1 MSALYWFTFGGGR
14 RYPGVLVMLFGALL
28 LAITAIAVLNSNSL
42 GLTVLIPAIVIS
54 VLLGWLGYK
63 MPRGMSR
70 GMLREQSAMPI
81 LAALEDP
88 KPTARAIRPQDV
100 LGQWRFYVDAAGST
114 VGIDL
119 QAGGRYQQVTVGN
132 SGKTI
137 DGPGGEWTLDGPN
150 LDLSAY
156 RSATRDET
164 NRVRWFFGDCQ
175 SDLILFV
182 KDDHKTEK
190 MLVSLREEKIA
201 PAVAGFFASAASV

>member
-1 MSALYWFTFGGGR
+1 MPALFWFTFGGGR
-14 RYPGVLVMLFGALL
+14 RYPGVVVMLFGVLL
-28 LAITAIAVLNSNSL
+28 LAITAIAVLNSNRLS
-42 GLTVLIPAIVIS
+42 LTVLIPAIIIS

-63 MPRGMSR
+63 MPRGMP
-70 GMLREQSAMPI
+70 REPSAMPI
-81 LAALEDP
+81 LAALADP
-88 KPTARAIRPQDV
+88 TPTARAIGPQDV

-114 VGIDL
+114 VIIDL
-119 QAGGRYQQVTVGN
+119 QAGGRYRQVIVGN

-137 DGPGGEWTLDGPN
+137 DSPGGEWTLDGPN

-156 RSATRDET
+156 RSATRVET
-164 NRVRWFFGDCQ
+164 SRVRWFFGDCQ

-201 PAVAGFFASAASV
+201 SAVTGIFASVASV